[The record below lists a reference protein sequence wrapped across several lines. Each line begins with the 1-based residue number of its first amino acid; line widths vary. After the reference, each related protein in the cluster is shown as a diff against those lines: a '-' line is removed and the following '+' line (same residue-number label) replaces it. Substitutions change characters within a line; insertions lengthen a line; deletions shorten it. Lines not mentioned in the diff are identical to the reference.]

1 MSYTPPAAPQPYL
14 PNVSWVTKAPD
25 SPVASRNDINGVAKP
40 PADTQAQVAAENA
53 PLRIIY
59 GRCRVGA
66 QVADALTYQNDLVM
80 VLVWGEG
87 EIQEIESITVGD
99 ETPPAGIT
107 LTHYH
112 GTAGQTANALLV
124 SAYASHG
131 ITYADALPGI
141 AYTVARIPSGATSGF
156 PAFNAII
163 KGRKLYDPRT
173 SLTVYSDNPALALAD
188 FITSSLYG
196 MGRTVSADSLATA
209 ANFCDELCGTEKRR
223 LISLALDQPQ
233 PCTQWLEALRTY
245 AGCWVSQEG
254 ADMRLIPDKAG
265 SVEMSFTA
273 TSIKAN
279 SLKLKKR
286 GIQQI
291 PTVMD
296 IRYTDTSILP
306 WAEKSAIVKVAGVDA
321 GTTPRRESQVRL
333 PGITRYSQAMREA
346 TERMNKLTLSDLSC
360 EFVTFDEA
368 LKLQVGAIID
378 VTHPIGLTSKQM
390 RVMGCNLIEPGR
402 WHISALEYDPA
413 AYSNAQVA
421 APTYADTLLPD
432 PASPPAVTGLAMAE
446 EVFQMETGTYSSR
459 FRITWSAA
467 SYPYL
472 AYYRVELWAGATL
485 IHAGR
490 ADDVVW
496 PTTAIQEGVTYT
508 AKVASVSSIGSTGA
522 WATQSALAQGK
533 LLNPGDVPSIS
544 AFEAGGTVY
553 SVWGAAVDI
562 DIWRYELKYGPVGGT
577 YAGATLIDLID
588 GLRNQTSVIPPGT
601 WTLYVKAVD
610 SVRQRSTNAATCNV
624 TVTID
629 AAAFLVN
636 TYNQTAPTLSNMVE
650 YRLAPTDSSRY
661 FVTDDGTPMASIFTA
676 PTLAGYTNN
685 LSTYHPPCTGEW
697 TGEAEDFGQ
706 QLSGTWTGAYDTT
719 VLSGSPVSHIELSA
733 TTAVWNTSPTS
744 AAIGSA
750 RFARLRHET
759 LGSDTLMVKIGTQQV
774 RLDAIPRTELC
785 NPATP
790 AMSSAT
796 GPTTIT
802 LANVYSAAKKITISP
817 QGTAARS
824 STYDNVVMGS
834 PTHFDVYLFDSSG
847 NKIASP
853 FTWEFQG
860 V

>member
-1 MSYTPPAAPQPYL
+1 MSYTPPPNPQPYL
-14 PNVSWVTKAPD
+14 PGVSWSTSSN
-25 SPVASRNDINGVAKP
+25 SPVASLASLNGVGGT
-40 PADTQAQVAAENA
+40 PADTQAQCAAENA
-53 PLRIIY
+53 PLPIIY
-59 GRCRVGA
+59 GRVYTGA
-66 QVADALTYQNDLVM
+66 LVADWLTYQNDLIM

-87 EIQEIESITVGD
+87 EINAIETITESD
-99 ETPPAGIT
+99 NALPAGIT
-107 LTHYH
+107 ITNYN
-112 GTAGQTANALLV
+112 GTAGQTADATLIA
-124 SAYASHG
+124 AYASHG

-141 AYTVARIPSGATSGF
+141 AYTVARIPAGTTSGF
-156 PAFNAII
+156 PTFKAII
-163 KGRKLYDPRT
+163 QGRKLYDPRT
-173 SLTVYSDNPALALAD
+173 GLTVYSDNPALALGD
-188 FITSSLYG
+188 FITSTVYG
-196 MGRTVSADSLATA
+196 MGKTVDSTSLTAA

-223 LISLALDQPQ
+223 IIGLVLDQTN
-233 PCTQWLEALRTY
+233 PCSQWLEALRTY
-245 AGCWVSQEG
+245 AGCFISQEG
-254 ADMRLIPDKAG
+254 SSYRLIPDKAG
-265 SVEMSFTA
+265 TSVFSFTA
-273 TSIKAN
+273 SNIVAN

-286 GIQQI
+286 GLQQI
-291 PTVMD
+291 PTVID
-296 IRYTDTSILP
+296 LRYTDTSVLP
-306 WAEKSAIVKVAGVDA
+306 WAEKSAFAKAAGVDA
-321 GTTPRRESQVRL
+321 GTTPRRDSQVQL
-333 PGITRYSQAMREA
+333 PGVTRYSQAMREA
-346 TERMNKLTLSDLSC
+346 TERMNKLTLSDLSAD
-360 EFVTFDEA
+360 FTAFDEA
-368 LKLQVGAIID
+368 LVLQVGDIVT
-378 VTHPIGLTSKQM
+378 VTHPIGLTAKLM
-390 RVMGCNLIEPGR
+390 RVMAAKILDAGR
-402 WHISALEYDPA
+402 WAISCLEYDPA
-413 AYSNAQVA
+413 VYSNAVTA
-421 APTYADTLLPD
+421 APTYTDTALPD
-432 PASPPAVTGLAMAE
+432 PAAPPAVTGLTMTE
-446 EVFQMETGTYSSR
+446 EVFQLENGTWSSR
-459 FRITWSAA
+459 WRVTWGAVT
-467 SYPYL
+467 YPYI

-485 IHAGR
+485 IHTTTTQSA
-490 ADDVVW
+490 VW
-496 PTTAIQEGVTYT
+496 ATPAIQEAVSYT
-508 AKVASVSSIGSTGA
+508 AKVFVVSTIGSVGTV
-522 WATQSALAQGK
+522 ATQTATALGK
-533 LLNPGDVPSIS
+533 SLVPGDVPSIS

-636 TYNQTAPTLSNMVE
+636 TYNQTAPTLTNMVE

-661 FVTDDGTPMASIFTA
+661 FVTDDGATMASIFTA
-676 PTLAGYTNN
+676 PTLAGYTNT
-685 LSTYHPPCTGEW
+685 LSTYHPSCTGEW

-706 QLSGTWTGAYDTT
+706 MLSGTWTGAYDTT
-719 VLSGSPVSHIELSA
+719 VLSGSPVSHIELSD
-733 TTAVWNTSPTS
+733 TTATWNTSPTS

-759 LGSDTLMVKIGTQQV
+759 LGTDTLMVKMGTQQV

-834 PTHFDVYLFDSSG
+834 PTHFDVYLFDSAG